1 MASRTRDS
9 LAVFGRLAGAQLRS
23 QYQYRVS
30 FFLLLAATALIT
42 ALDFV
47 AIYFIFEWTDA
58 LGGWTLSQV
67 LFLYG
72 TSGVAFATADLLVG
86 GVEYSAR
93 RIKDGSFDLLLIRP
107 VSPLVHLLGDEFAF
121 RRFGKIVQALAILVV
136 ALLTVEVTW
145 TIGKVLMVPVMLL
158 SGTVIAGSVWVVTSS
173 LAFWTVDTQEV
184 ANSFTYGGNFLTGY
198 PLGVFATWLRTFLAF
213 IVPLAFVNY
222 FPALYVV
229 EIDDTLGFP
238 PTVRF
243 ASPLVAVAALLVA
256 RIVWKTAVRHYQ
268 STGS

>member
-1 MASRTRDS
+1 
-9 LAVFGRLAGAQLRS
+9 VFGRLAGAQLRS

-30 FFLLLAATALIT
+30 FFVFLATTILIT

-47 AIYFIFEWTDA
+47 AIYFIFGWTDA
-58 LGGWTLSQV
+58 LGGWTLVQV

-121 RRFGKIVQALAILVV
+121 RRVGKIIQAAAILVV
-136 ALLTVEVTW
+136 ALAAVDITW
-145 TIGKVLMVPVMLL
+145 TIGKVLMVPVMLV
-158 SGTVIAGSVWVVTSS
+158 SGTVIAGSVWVITSS

-184 ANSFTYGGNFLTGY
+184 ANSFTYGGNYLTGY
-198 PLGVFATWLRTFLAF
+198 PLGIFADWLRVFLAF

-222 FPALYVV
+222 LPALYVLG
-229 EIDDTLGFP
+229 IDDTLGLP
-238 PTVRF
+238 ATARF
-243 ASPLVAVAALLVA
+243 FSPFVAAAAAMLA
-256 RIVWKTAVRHYQ
+256 RIVWTAAVRRYQ